1 MTLELSY
8 ESNDKAFHKE
18 ISFPY
23 EMTSRMFD
31 EIVRQLTAVAV
42 RVHQVGEG
50 ITTSDIN
57 NNPTPNRPEVFE
69 AKGLAT
75 PAEEAVVESKK
86 KNKGKSHD

>member
-50 ITTSDIN
+50 ITTSDIVN
-57 NNPTPNRPEVFE
+57 KPTLNRPDVPVFQV
-69 AKGLAT
+69 T

-86 KNKGKSHD
+86 KNKGKNHD

>member
-50 ITTSDIN
+50 ITTSDTI
-57 NNPTPNRPEVFE
+57 NNPTLNRPDVPVSQV
-69 AKGLAT
+69 T

-86 KNKGKSHD
+86 KNKGKNHD

>member
-50 ITTSDIN
+50 ITTSDII
-57 NNPTPNRPEVFE
+57 NNPTLNRPDVPVSQV
-69 AKGLAT
+69 T

-86 KNKGKSHD
+86 KNKGKNHD

>member
-50 ITTSDIN
+50 ITSSDTI
-57 NNPTPNRPEVFE
+57 NNPTPNRPDVPVFQV
-69 AKGLAT
+69 T

-86 KNKGKSHD
+86 KNKGKAHD